1 MQKQDY
7 RNLREC
13 PFCGGEAFVR
23 KLYRNYIV
31 DAKHD
36 RNCPMANMPIPYD
49 THWVTQLAAEAAWN
63 RRENDGC
70 TDVA

>member
-63 RRENDGC
+63 RRANDG
-70 TDVA
+70 